1 MYRRQQEVVERD
13 KNGDEELF
21 ARESIEALE
30 SNLSSYQDDILVEI
44 KVDETADLQV
54 GIVAMG
60 EHKLLD
66 LKEVRD
72 DEV

>member
-1 MYRRQQEVVERD
+1 MYRRQQKVVERD

-21 ARESIEALE
+21 SRESIEALE
-30 SNLSSYQDDILVEI
+30 SNLSCYQDDILVEI

-60 EHKLLD
+60 EHKLLN